1 MGKARRSGFGA
12 ALALLLAAG
21 CSAQESDASDTAA
34 APDGEVIACAIAG
47 ANDYSRAC
55 GVERS
60 LEGSTPI
67 LTVRHPD
74 GGFRRFEVMPDGS
87 GLAAA
92 DGAEPAR
99 VTFASDEMEVAVGAD
114 RYRFPASVAGDDT
127 LGESG
132 T

>member
-1 MGKARRSGFGA
+1 MRGFGA

-21 CSAQESDASDTAA
+21 CSAEGGDGSDVAEAA
-34 APDGEVIACAIAG
+34 DGELIECAIAG
-47 ANDYSRAC
+47 ANAYARAC
-55 GVERS
+55 AVERS
-60 LEGSTPI
+60 EEGSTPI

-87 GLAAA
+87 GVTEA
-92 DGAEPAR
+92 DGAEAAR
-99 VTFASDEMEVAVGAD
+99 VTTVGDAMEVAVGAD
-114 RYRFPASVAGDDT
+114 RYRIPASVAGDET